1 MTQRLFR
8 MGPMELACRSRQE
21 LYKWLERTSIAG
33 HKVAPH
39 NSLFIEAGSDPVL
52 ALVHKRLQQQD
63 FAGVA
68 LWSRDWFC
76 ETVAPRFF
84 EGAVC
89 AETPG
94 YIGEYFRETLDPIV
108 AAAEEAGRGRFS
120 LLGYPAL
127 SFGDPVD
134 WHLDP
139 LSGRRAPLAHWS
151 HFNKL
156 PPELVGDCK
165 VVWELNRHQW
175 LIYLGQA
182 YHFTRDERYAER
194 FSVYVRDWLLANPA
208 GMGINWASSLEVA
221 LRLISW
227 CWALTLFRGSRT
239 LAPES
244 FEMML
249 NAIWIHASH
258 VERYLSF
265 YSAPNTHLTGEALG
279 LLYAGIIFSDLR
291 KGARWRTQGI
301 QILMEESERQILAD
315 GTYFEQSTCY
325 QRYTVEIYL
334 HFLILA
340 ARNGIPIPPSLL
352 QRVQR
357 LCDVLLALRR
367 PDGSM
372 PQIGDADG
380 GWLMPL
386 TIRTPD
392 DCRGIFSTAAALFH
406 RSDFA
411 WAAGGLAPETLWLL
425 GPSAVRTFAM
435 LCPAPPSE
443 SPSRVFQNGGYV
455 VMRSTWEEDAHHL
468 ILDTGPLGCPIS
480 GAHGHADLLSIQC
493 SVFGEPFI
501 VDPGMSG
508 YAAHRD
514 WREFFRSTA
523 AHSTVLLDGVGQAV
537 PAGPF
542 AWKDRPRARLRHSLS
557 TDTFELADAEH
568 DAYLRLADSV
578 VHRRRVVFVKRL
590 YWVLVDDLDG
600 REEHRVE
607 LRFQF
612 APLQAIIDPSLWATV
627 WTPRGPGLLIR
638 AFAGVPLHAEVCEGE
653 KFPMRG
659 WYSPEY
665 GQRRPAPV
673 LIYSATTRLPL
684 RIVTLLF
691 PTETALSDPPT
702 VFPLITEEKS
712 PVGLVLEDRKET
724 ILIRDQGI
732 SVELG

>member
-1 MTQRLFR
+1 
-8 MGPMELACRSRQE
+8 MELACRSRQE

-39 NSLFIEAGSDPVL
+39 DSLFIEAGSDPIL
-52 ALVHKRLQQQD
+52 AHVHKRLQQHD
-63 FAGVA
+63 FTGVA

-84 EGAVC
+84 EGTVC
-89 AETPG
+89 AETPV
-94 YIGEYFRETLDPIV
+94 YLGEYFRETLDHIV
-108 AAAEEAGRGRFS
+108 AAAEEARRGRFC

-151 HFNKL
+151 HFD
-156 PPELVGDCK
+156 PPAPELVGDCK

-175 LIYLGQA
+175 LVHLGQA
-182 YHFTRDERYAER
+182 YHFTRDERYTWR
-194 FSVYVRDWLLANPA
+194 FSVYVRDWLLANPS

-227 CWALTLFRGSRT
+227 CWALTMFRGAKT
-239 LAPES
+239 LAPEL
-244 FEMML
+244 FEVML

-258 VERYLSF
+258 VERYLSS
-265 YSAPNTHLTGEALG
+265 YSSPNTHLTGEALG

-291 KGARWRTQGI
+291 KGARWREQGI
-301 QILMEESERQILAD
+301 QILLEESERQILPD

-340 ARNGIPIPPSLL
+340 ARNGIPIPPSLP

-386 TIRTPD
+386 SIRTPD

-406 RSDFA
+406 RSDYA

-435 LCPAPPSE
+435 LSPAPPSE

-468 ILDTGPLGCPIS
+468 ILDAGPLGCPIS

-493 SVFGEPFI
+493 SVFGEPCI

-508 YAAHRD
+508 YAAHHD
-514 WREFFRSTA
+514 WREFFRSSA
-523 AHSTVLLDGVGQAV
+523 AHSTVMIDRVSQAT
-537 PAGPF
+537 PEGPF
-542 AWKDRPRARLRHSLS
+542 AWKSRPQARLLRWRS
-557 TDTFELADAEH
+557 TATYDLADAVH
-568 DAYLRLADSV
+568 HGYCRLPDPV
-578 VHRRRVVFVKRL
+578 VHRRRVVFMKPRGWIV
-590 YWVLVDDLDG
+590 VDDLEG
-600 REEHRVE
+600 QAEHLVE
-607 LRFQF
+607 VLFQF
-612 APLQAIIDPSLWATV
+612 LPVPVILDQTGWARVHGGPNHELLVRTLAAIPLSAALHEGGL
-627 WTPRGPGLLIR
+627 TP
-638 AFAGVPLHAEVCEGE
+638 VQ
-653 KFPMRG
+653 G
-659 WYSPEY
+659 WYSADY
-665 GQRRPAPV
+665 GQRRPAP
-673 LIYSATTRLPL
+673 LLSYSTVARLPL
-684 RIVTLLF
+684 RVVTLLL
-691 PTETALSDPPT
+691 PSKKAGVRL
-702 VFPLITEEKS
+702 
-712 PVGLVLEDRKET
+712 PVVSLGAAEGSVL
-724 ILIRDQGI
+724 
-732 SVELG
+732 VELVFEDWQDTIEIGEQDIVHDSKELCAPL